1 MTFAWVYGPL
11 LSLFSSV
18 AMVRFGVAMVTF
30 SGLEY
35 RLGFVNS
42 SEVHSDKG
50 QIQIKLIIKLL
61 RTTFQDEVII
71 TFLSITYLND
81 FKNSIIF

>member
-1 MTFAWVYGPL
+1 MTFAWVYGPI

-35 RLGFVNS
+35 RLGYRLVNS

-50 QIQIKLIIKLL
+50 QIQIKLIIRIL

-81 FKNSIIF
+81 FKN